1 VRRLL
6 SVVAL
11 VAACAALMLR
21 VQRINRMEPVELS
34 ARSYHVLYLDSLRHE
49 LLTFAEQYGRPV
61 FQYDTTMVVTGHGR
75 IQLGRLRE
83 ALFDPR
89 IEYRYG
95 DDGFSLDWRSD
106 PKPRRPGAGAWHAF
120 GARPAARSAFIQGWT
135 PWPPS
140 TIEYARLRRIAITPQ
155 WPEPPQRPS
164 RRRPHPTPNHHDA
177 FSSLTVSLS
186 SP

>member
-1 VRRLL
+1 MRRLL

-11 VAACAALMLR
+11 VVACAALMLR
-21 VQRINRMEPVELS
+21 VQQINRVEPVQLS
-34 ARSYHVLYLDSLRHE
+34 ARAYHVLYLDSLRHE

-106 PKPRRPGAGAWHAF
+106 PKPRVLHPQVWHAF
-120 GARPAARSAFIQGWT
+120 GRRPSSRSSFIQGWS

-140 TIEYARLRRIAITPQ
+140 TVEYARLRRVAITPQ
-155 WPEPPQRPS
+155 WPDPPQRPQ
-164 RRRPHPTPNHHDA
+164 RPRTSPTPNHNDA
-177 FSSLTVSLS
+177 FFSLTVSLT